1 MIRTTIA
8 RRPRVVRLL
17 RDTRLFAP
25 LRIVHGGL
33 KADERRRWR
42 ELRSFSRDEGRVLRS
57 VSRNPSGER
66 VLFVAAS
73 TPGLYRIRV
82 EGMLAKALELRGA
95 RPVFVLD
102 RHDVWHE
109 EHLRAFGFRDFVFFD
124 DHAPPRE
131 PSAARAEELLAR
143 CGTIRDVL
151 GLEEGGY
158 AVGFH
163 SASRALNRLR
173 RGTLRLEEPE
183 VHAELHWAL
192 TNSLVAARAAES
204 TFAAVRP
211 RTQVATA
218 QNLTPWAEFYEGGLR
233 RGVDTLYWMPAHV
246 EDSLLLR
253 RYTHGNRH
261 EHFFTL
267 APETW
272 DRVRRLPWTAEDG
285 EALLA
290 SFSRSYLEGNWFH
303 RKKLRDKRVKS
314 ADEIVG
320 ELGLDPAKKTAFV
333 FSHVLYDATFWFGEN
348 LFDDYI
354 VWLVETAKAAAAN
367 ANINWV
373 IKLHPENVRRW
384 EETTGR
390 YELENLEEYR
400 LLMDL
405 FPGGLPDHIRLMT
418 PENDTSTLSLF
429 EFADYALTV
438 RGTIGLEFPCYG
450 VPTLTAGSG
459 GYSGRGFTVDSS
471 TADEYLARLARIEEI
486 PRLSAEQVALAQRFS
501 HGIFHMKPVPFTS
514 FEAHLLPDEQWDRG
528 WNVHS
533 FDLGVRSAE
542 ELRSAADLRWF
553 ANWALDSREADLL
566 APAARARLDAADVEP
581 LPATAGAGRR

>member
-1 MIRTTIA
+1 
-8 RRPRVVRLL
+8 
-17 RDTRLFAP
+17 
-25 LRIVHGGL
+25 
-33 KADERRRWR
+33 
-42 ELRSFSRDEGRVLRS
+42 
-57 VSRNPSGER
+57 
-66 VLFVAAS
+66 
-73 TPGLYRIRV
+73 
-82 EGMLAKALELRGA
+82 MLAKALELRGA

-124 DHAPPRE
+124 DHAPARA
-131 PSAARAEELLAR
+131 PSEARAEELLAR
-143 CGTIRDVL
+143 CATIRDVL
-151 GLEEGGY
+151 GLEENGY

-173 RGTLRLEEPE
+173 RGTLRLEEPD
-183 VHAELHWAL
+183 VHDELHWAL
-192 TNSLVAARAAES
+192 TNSLVAAHAAES
-204 TFAAVRP
+204 IFAAVRP
-211 RTQVATA
+211 AAQVATA

-253 RYTHGNRH
+253 RYTHENRH

-272 DRVRRLPWTAEDG
+272 DRVRRLPWTAADG

-367 ANINWV
+367 PNVNWV

-390 YELENLEEYR
+390 YALENLEEYR
-400 LLMDL
+400 LLVEL
-405 FPGGLPDHIRLMT
+405 FPDGLPDHIRLMT

-459 GYSGRGFTVDSS
+459 GYSGRGFTLDSA
-471 TADEYLARLARIEEI
+471 TRRGVPRAAGADRGDPAVVGGAGRARAAVLARHLPHEAGAVHVLRGASASRRAVGSRLERALVRPRRAHGRRAALGARPSLVRGLGARLAR
-486 PRLSAEQVALAQRFS
+486 RGSARSRRARPARRARRRAARGRALA
-501 HGIFHMKPVPFTS
+501 
-514 FEAHLLPDEQWDRG
+514 
-528 WNVHS
+528 
-533 FDLGVRSAE
+533 
-542 ELRSAADLRWF
+542 
-553 ANWALDSREADLL
+553 
-566 APAARARLDAADVEP
+566 
-581 LPATAGAGRR
+581 ATAGLRRRRT